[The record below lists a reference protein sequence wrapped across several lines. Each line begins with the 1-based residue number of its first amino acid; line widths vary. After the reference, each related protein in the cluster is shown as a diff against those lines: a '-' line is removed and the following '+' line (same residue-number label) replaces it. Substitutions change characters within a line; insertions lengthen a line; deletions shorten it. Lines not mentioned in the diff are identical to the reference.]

1 MTTAFSVPRGLVGPL
16 AEIRARL
23 IRPVRDFVEGGPW
36 PPYPDD
42 SAEPSGLIV
51 LSPSALLANGQHVH
65 AFLPLNLLVGEITVG
80 RVSPERERVAVWA
93 SLQTPFGLLGLL
105 APPNQMLVH
114 PPAVHRPG
122 AEAVARFWPEL
133 DAVGPRYTIGATDGA
148 RLWDI
153 PTNVQYLLGKAGVP
167 TDALV
172 RPLPPSGP
180 AALLSH

>member
-1 MTTAFSVPRGLVGPL
+1 M
-16 AEIRARL
+16 
-23 IRPVRDFVEGGPW
+23 EGGPW

-80 RVSPERERVAVWA
+80 RVSPERERVAVWRA

-105 APPNQMLVH
+105 APPNQMLVQ
-114 PPAVHRPG
+114 PAVCTS
-122 AEAVARFWPEL
+122 ARRRSGRQFWPEL